1 MDNVTLK
8 EILETIA
15 EFEQGKLEM
24 SEKIFKYQQALRESK
39 VVGELENGN
48 IYILRFSLDGHLYAV
63 HNMNIGP
70 LVYISTYDEYMDA
83 KERENDP
90 YGL

>member
-24 SEKIFKYQQALRESK
+24 SEKIFRYQHPKHDLLQR
-39 VVGELENGN
+39 
-48 IYILRFSLDGHLYAV
+48 Y
-63 HNMNIGP
+63 P
-70 LVYISTYDEYMDA
+70 TT
-83 KERENDP
+83 
-90 YGL
+90 